1 MLKKFAKQRPIAEI
15 NITPFTDVILVLL
28 VIFMIA
34 TPIILQRNIEVNLP
48 VAKSSST
55 LHDTGPKY
63 ITISGEGLVYLGKDL
78 VTEKEL
84 KEKMKILHEK
94 DPDVGVI
101 VMADQSVRFKDVV
114 GVLDILNELGVRRLN
129 IATKA
134 N

>member
-1 MLKKFAKQRPIAEI
+1 MIQKFNKQRPIAEI

-34 TPIILQRNIEVNLP
+34 TPIILQRSIEVNLP
-48 VAKSSST
+48 IAKSSAT
-55 LHDTGPKY
+55 LRDSSPKY
-63 ITISGEGLVYLGKDL
+63 ITITGEGLVYMDKEL

-84 KEKMKILHEK
+84 REKMKVIHGK
-94 DPDVGVI
+94 DPNVGVI